1 MDNGQVFV
9 DNMPR
14 SCPANIADE
23 GGQPCGSTR
32 RNKNRRQFLLAAVGR
47 PKAVPANSLL
57 LWKES
62 RGPGL
67 VTLKEQYTALSRRVK
82 RKIPQ

>member
-1 MDNGQVFV
+1 VSSGDN
-9 DNMPR
+9 
-14 SCPANIADE
+14 SK
-23 GGQPCGSTR
+23 
-32 RNKNRRQFLLAAVGR
+32 KNRRQFLLAAVGR

-67 VTLKEQYTALSRRVK
+67 VTLNDYYISHSLRVK
-82 RKIPQ
+82 QKIRSEGKKLR